1 MEIICPI
8 DAQFSDLIATLL
20 KPPPP
25 HEKYFEELLVTR
37 QCDSLKVKPVARYGK
52 GVYAETDFKEED
64 LVLKDQ
70 MLAGAQHTS
79 NKVDCLVCSYCF
91 CFIGSIELQIGRK
104 LYLEQ
109 LGVSSNNEC
118 HMEKDCDNSDSS
130 VGEDDSDVEDQ
141 QVSGECS
148 SSPSKDKISLPKDV
162 VESLF
167 HGEMKLPYSEK
178 FSLPP
183 IVSCPGGCKE
193 NYYCSKSCAEADWES
208 FHSLLCTGEGSK
220 SLSTNALQK
229 FIEHANDTNDIFL
242 LAAKV
247 ISFTILR
254 HKKLKE
260 GRHEGKGKQVISE
273 SIDFSL
279 LGQAWKPVSMGYKR
293 RWWDC
298 IALPDDVDGS
308 DEASFR
314 MQIKELALTLWAVRM
329 ETYLEALDLWE
340 AVEEDYDVLPLSHN
354 PTVAKIK
361 SQKGKKIRKSKAKA
375 TLFAIV
381 SPTILTRIMTLKSAK
396 EIWDYLKEEYT
407 GDERIRDMKML
418 NLIREFELQKM
429 KESEAVK
436 EYSGRLLGIIN
447 KVRLLGTK
455 FKDSRIIE
463 KILVA
468 VPERYEALITTLEN
482 TKDLSKIILAELLNT
497 LQAQEQKRLMRQD
510 GMVEGALTTNH
521 KTQSKESPVEDYFLY
536 IDDLPLSEKGEAEQ
550 TTKAILDALG
560 DDYSICCQGTAFF
573 PLQSCMNHSCR
584 PNAKAFK
591 REEDRDGQATIIA
604 LQPIAKGEEITIS
617 YIDEDLPFE
626 ERQALLAD
634 YGFRLVGSQ
643 TDVESCSRVEVE
655 VGLVKSLSSEVSKS
669 NFKSRLDPGSYICSG
684 LTLESDVSG

>member
-1 MEIICPI
+1 MSQKKWGKLSKKGVKITRSRCKQVGHNKTMYAKMNGMGSSNSSQPSTQP
-8 DAQFSDLIATLL
+8 AASWN
-20 KPPPP
+20 PPPP
-25 HEKYFEELLVTR
+25 QSSSICGDTSVIAKDTYTQSQTTRSSFTFHTYTTTQSSQSGSICPDIAAVPRAPQRKVSSVAGRGQGVVSRGQGAAGRGKCGSSRGQCGAEKGGGSGR
-37 QCDSLKVKPVARYGK
+37 GQGRI

-193 NYYCSKSCAEADWES
+193 NYYCRIVHFLFSGVLHLLLISYQTAILLRKSE
-208 FHSLLCTGEGSK
+208 
-220 SLSTNALQK
+220 
-229 FIEHANDTNDIFL
+229 
-242 LAAKV
+242 V

-314 MQIKELALTLWAVRM
+314 MQIKELALTV
-329 ETYLEALDLWE
+329 
-340 AVEEDYDVLPLSHN
+340 
-354 PTVAKIK
+354 I
-361 SQKGKKIRKSKAKA
+361 
-375 TLFAIV
+375 
-381 SPTILTRIMTLKSAK
+381 
-396 EIWDYLKEEYT
+396 
-407 GDERIRDMKML
+407 
-418 NLIREFELQKM
+418 
-429 KESEAVK
+429 
-436 EYSGRLLGIIN
+436 LLGS
-447 KVRLLGTK
+447 
-455 FKDSRIIE
+455 D
-463 KILVA
+463 VA
-468 VPERYEALITTLEN
+468 CLR
-482 TKDLSKIILAELLNT
+482 
-497 LQAQEQKRLMRQD
+497 
-510 GMVEGALTTNH
+510 
-521 KTQSKESPVEDYFLY
+521 
-536 IDDLPLSEKGEAEQ
+536 
-550 TTKAILDALG
+550 
-560 DDYSICCQGTAFF
+560 F
-573 PLQSCMNHSCR
+573 PPSLQS
-584 PNAKAFK
+584 A
-591 REEDRDGQATIIA
+591 
-604 LQPIAKGEEITIS
+604 
-617 YIDEDLPFE
+617 
-626 ERQALLAD
+626 
-634 YGFRLVGSQ
+634 
-643 TDVESCSRVEVE
+643 
-655 VGLVKSLSSEVSKS
+655 S
-669 NFKSRLDPGSYICSG
+669 NVLKCF
-684 LTLESDVSG
+684 